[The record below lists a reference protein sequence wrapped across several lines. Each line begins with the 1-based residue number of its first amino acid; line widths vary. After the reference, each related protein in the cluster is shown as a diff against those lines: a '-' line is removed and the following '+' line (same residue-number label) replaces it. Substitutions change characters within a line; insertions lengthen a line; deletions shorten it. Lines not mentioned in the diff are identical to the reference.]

1 MKIFGYVRVSTT
13 DQCKG
18 KSIESQEN
26 DIREYCRLC
35 GKSVEKIFSDI
46 AISGTV
52 FERKGLTSMLDSL
65 TDKEPC
71 LIVVQSVDRL
81 WRNATVMSITKER
94 IKSASADVV
103 SIMQPLYSIYKKT
116 DVLDK
121 CNSTVD
127 YSAEE
132 SRKEINTK
140 FAKARRVKAELG
152 NKPCGVVPIG
162 YRWNG
167 NKIEIDYNNHLIVQ
181 DIFNMCLERKG
192 NLSQIMRDCI
202 DKGYKTTRGKDF
214 SVQAIKNIL
223 KNDFYIGVVTYA
235 EKKVDGEHQ
244 PIVEKSVFDKA
255 NEILKR

>member
-26 DIREYCRLC
+26 DIKEYCRLC
-35 GKSVEKIFSDI
+35 GKEADKIFSDI
-46 AISGTV
+46 AISATNPDR
-52 FERKGLTSMLDSL
+52 EGLNSLLNSL
-65 TDKEPC
+65 TPNEPC

-81 WRNATVMSITKER
+81 WRNETVMSGVKDK
-94 IKSASADVV
+94 IKSANSDVI
-103 SIMQPLYSIYKKT
+103 SIMQPMYSIYRKT
-116 DVLDK
+116 KVID
-121 CNSTVD
+121 CYNSSVD

-140 FAKARRVKAELG
+140 FAKARRVKAKSG
-152 NKPCGVVPIG
+152 NKPCGNAPIG
-162 YRWNG
+162 YRWNS

-181 DIFNMCLERKG
+181 DIFKMCIERKG
-192 NLSQIMRDCI
+192 NLSQIMRDCM

-223 KNDFYIGVVTYA
+223 TNDFYVGIVTYA
-235 EKKVDGEHQ
+235 GKKVDGEHE